1 MDAELVEVTTKPSA
15 REVATCCASDSEGRW
30 ETGSSDSQRNGGP
43 SDGWIHQPRDG
54 GQRPRRRWDLS
65 PIQSGWRRKRR
76 IDTSDLAR
84 ASPLETN
91 PHRAAASTPQNRR
104 LGSGFRRLREAAMVR
119 RCVVV
124 ATGQMVWDAVAAWT
138 PHCMFASSKI
148 WLHQI
153 LLHAL
158 RRD

>member
-1 MDAELVEVTTKPSA
+1 MVRRCVV
-15 REVATCCASDSEGRW
+15 VATGQMVWDAVAAWTPHCLFASSK
-30 ETGSSDSQRNGGP
+30 
-43 SDGWIHQPRDG
+43 ICLHQI
-54 GQRPRRRWDLS
+54 S
-65 PIQSGWRRKRR
+65 
-76 IDTSDLAR
+76 
-84 ASPLETN
+84 
-91 PHRAAASTPQNRR
+91 STPSGDPNPL

-138 PHCMFASSKI
+138 PHCLFASSKI
-148 WLHQI
+148 CLHQI

>member
-104 LGSGFRRLREAAMVR
+104 IQYIFGRSRLRSRLAAAAGRWRAHPSLHVLVGWARRMV
-119 RCVVV
+119 
-124 ATGQMVWDAVAAWT
+124 M
-138 PHCMFASSKI
+138 SSPSI
-148 WLHQI
+148 PPL
-153 LLHAL
+153 
-158 RRD
+158 